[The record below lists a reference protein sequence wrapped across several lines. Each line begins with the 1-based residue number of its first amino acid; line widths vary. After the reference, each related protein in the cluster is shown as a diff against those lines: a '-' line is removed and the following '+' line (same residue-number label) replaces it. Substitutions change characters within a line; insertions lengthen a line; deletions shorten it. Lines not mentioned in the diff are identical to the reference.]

1 MSTKRQTATDG
12 TQAHRDL
19 ATVKNNIN
27 YWIKVHGMDRE
38 EAKAR
43 VNQPSYVMMDAQTIN
58 REVAAEAK
66 RQANL
71 KARQEREAEQQRK
84 EAEAEQQRKD
94 QEQQRKEE
102 PKTDESKGEKK
113 INQRQI
119 GITVNG
125 VVYQSICK
133 GMAAVGIQDKGT
145 KNWFK
150 IRADLKKSGIS
161 IFGEFT
167 FIQL

>member
-1 MSTKRQTATDG
+1 MTQRTKATEG

-27 YWIKVHGMDRE
+27 YWIKCHGMDRD
-38 EAKAR
+38 EAKAK
-43 VNQPSYVMMDAQTIN
+43 VMHPNYVMMDAETIN
-58 REVAAEAK
+58 REVATEAK

-71 KARQEREAEQQRK
+71 KARQERAKAEEKARQDNEAK
-84 EAEAEQQRKD
+84 AKAKAEKA
-94 QEQQRKEE
+94 EE
-102 PKTDESKGEKK
+102 PKKNDEPKK
-113 INQRQI
+113 IAQGKI

-125 VVYQSICK
+125 TPFSSICK
-133 GMAAVGIQDKGT
+133 GMAANGIQDKGT

-161 IFGEFT
+161 IFGEYT

>member
-1 MSTKRQTATDG
+1 MTQRTKATDG

-19 ATVKNNIN
+19 ATIKNNIN
-27 YWIKVHGMDRE
+27 YWIKCHDMTRD
-38 EAKAR
+38 EAKEK
-43 VNQPSYVMMDAQTIN
+43 VMSPGYTMMNAETIN

-71 KARQEREAEQQRK
+71 KARQERE
-84 EAEAEQQRKD
+84 EAK
-94 QEQQRKEE
+94 KKTEE
-102 PKTDESKGEKK
+102 PKAEEPKAEEPKAEKK
-113 INQRQI
+113 VNQRQI
-119 GITVNG
+119 GISVDG
-125 VVYQSICK
+125 VQYSSICK

-150 IRADLKKSGIS
+150 IRADLKKSGTS
-161 IFGEFT
+161 IFGEHT

>member
-1 MSTKRQTATDG
+1 MTQRTKATDG

-19 ATVKNNIN
+19 ATIKNNIN
-27 YWIKVHGMDRE
+27 YWIKCHDMTRD
-38 EAKAR
+38 EAKEK
-43 VNQPSYVMMDAQTIN
+43 VMSPGYTMIDAETIN

-71 KARQEREAEQQRK
+71 KARQERE
-84 EAEAEQQRKD
+84 EAK
-94 QEQQRKEE
+94 KKTEE
-102 PKTDESKGEKK
+102 PKAEEPKAEEPKAEKK
-113 INQRQI
+113 VNQRQI
-119 GITVNG
+119 GISVDG
-125 VVYQSICK
+125 VQYSSICK

-150 IRADLKKSGIS
+150 IRADLKKSGTS
-161 IFGEFT
+161 IFSGHT

>member
-1 MSTKRQTATDG
+1 MTQRNKATEG

-27 YWIKVHGMDRE
+27 YWIKCHGMDRD
-38 EAKAR
+38 EAKAK
-43 VNQPSYVMMDAQTIN
+43 VMHPNYVMMDAETIN

-71 KARQEREAEQQRK
+71 KARQER
-84 EAEAEQQRKD
+84 AEAEEKARQDNEAKAKAKA
-94 QEQQRKEE
+94 EKAEE
-102 PKTDESKGEKK
+102 PKKNDEPKK
-113 INQRQI
+113 IAQGKI

-125 VVYQSICK
+125 TPFSSICK
-133 GMAAVGIQDKGT
+133 GMAANGIQDKGT

-161 IFGEFT
+161 IFGEYT

>member
-1 MSTKRQTATDG
+1 MTQRTKATDG

-19 ATVKNNIN
+19 ATIKNNIN
-27 YWIKVHGMDRE
+27 YWIKCHDMTRD
-38 EAKAR
+38 EAKEK
-43 VNQPSYVMMDAQTIN
+43 VMSPGYTMMNAETIN

-71 KARQEREAEQQRK
+71 KARQERE
-84 EAEAEQQRKD
+84 EAK
-94 QEQQRKEE
+94 KKTEE
-102 PKTDESKGEKK
+102 PKAEEPKAEEPKAEEPKAEEPKAEKK
-113 INQRQI
+113 VNQRQI
-119 GITVNG
+119 GISVDG
-125 VVYQSICK
+125 VQYSSICK

-150 IRADLKKSGIS
+150 IRADLKKSGTS
-161 IFGEFT
+161 IFGEHT

>member
-1 MSTKRQTATDG
+1 MTQRTKATDG

-19 ATVKNNIN
+19 ATIKNNIN
-27 YWIKVHGMDRE
+27 YWIKCHDMTRD
-38 EAKAR
+38 EAKEK
-43 VNQPSYVMMDAQTIN
+43 VMSPGYTMIDAETIN

-71 KARQEREAEQQRK
+71 KARQERE
-84 EAEAEQQRKD
+84 EAK
-94 QEQQRKEE
+94 KKTEE
-102 PKTDESKGEKK
+102 PKAEEPKAEEPKAEKK
-113 INQRQI
+113 VNQRQI
-119 GITVNG
+119 GISVDG
-125 VVYQSICK
+125 VQYSSICK

-150 IRADLKKSGIS
+150 IRADLKKSGTS
-161 IFGEFT
+161 IFGEHT

>member
-27 YWIKVHGMDRE
+27 YWIKVHGMDRDD
-38 EAKAR
+38 AKAK
-43 VNQPSYVMMDAQTIN
+43 VNHPNYVMMDAETIN

-71 KARQEREAEQQRK
+71 KARQEREAEAQRK
-84 EAEAEQQRKD
+84 EAEAEQQRKN

-102 PKTDESKGEKK
+102 PKAEPKGETK
-113 INQRQI
+113 INQRKI

-125 VVYQSICK
+125 VEYSSICK
-133 GMAAVGIQDKGT
+133 GMAANGIQDKGT

-150 IRADLKKSGIS
+150 IRADLKKSGAS
-161 IFGEFT
+161 IFGEFI

>member
-1 MSTKRQTATDG
+1 MTQRNKATEG

-27 YWIKVHGMDRE
+27 YWIKCHGMDRD
-38 EAKAR
+38 EAKAK
-43 VNQPSYVMMDAQTIN
+43 VMHPNYAMMDAETIN

-71 KARQEREAEQQRK
+71 KARQER
-84 EAEAEQQRKD
+84 AEAEEKARQDNEAKAKAKA
-94 QEQQRKEE
+94 EKAEE
-102 PKTDESKGEKK
+102 PKKNDEPKK
-113 INQRQI
+113 IAQGKI

-125 VVYQSICK
+125 TPFSSICK
-133 GMAAVGIQDKGT
+133 GMAANGIQDKGT

-161 IFGEFT
+161 IFGEYT

>member
-1 MSTKRQTATDG
+1 MTQRTKATDG

-19 ATVKNNIN
+19 ATIKNNIN
-27 YWIKVHGMDRE
+27 YWIKCHDMTRD
-38 EAKAR
+38 EAKEK
-43 VNQPSYVMMDAQTIN
+43 VMSPGYTMIDAETIN

-71 KARQEREAEQQRK
+71 KARQERE
-84 EAEAEQQRKD
+84 EAK
-94 QEQQRKEE
+94 KKTEE
-102 PKTDESKGEKK
+102 PKAEEPKAEEPKAEKK
-113 INQRQI
+113 VNQRQI
-119 GITVNG
+119 GISVDG
-125 VVYQSICK
+125 VQYSSICK

-150 IRADLKKSGIS
+150 IRADLKKSGTS
-161 IFGEFT
+161 IFGEHI

>member
-1 MSTKRQTATDG
+1 MTQRTKATDG

-27 YWIKVHGMDRE
+27 YWIKCHGMDRD
-38 EAKAR
+38 EAKAK
-43 VNQPSYVMMDAQTIN
+43 VMHPNYVMMDIQSIN
-58 REVAAEAK
+58 KEIAAEAK

-71 KARQEREAEQQRK
+71 KARQERAKAEEKARQDNEAK
-84 EAEAEQQRKD
+84 AKAKAEKA
-94 QEQQRKEE
+94 EE
-102 PKTDESKGEKK
+102 PKKNDEPKK
-113 INQRQI
+113 IAQGKI

-125 VVYQSICK
+125 TPFGSICK
-133 GMAAVGIQDKGT
+133 GMAANGIQDKGT

-161 IFGEFT
+161 IFGEYT

>member
-71 KARQEREAEQQRK
+71 KARQER
-84 EAEAEQQRKD
+84 EAEQQRKD

>member
-38 EAKAR
+38 EAKVR
-43 VNQPSYVMMDAQTIN
+43 VNQPSYVMMDAKTIN

-84 EAEAEQQRKD
+84 EAEAEQQRKE

-102 PKTDESKGEKK
+102 PKAEPKGETK
-113 INQRQI
+113 INQRKI

-125 VVYQSICK
+125 DQYASICK

-161 IFGEFT
+161 IFGEYT

>member
-71 KARQEREAEQQRK
+71 KARQERETEAQRK
-84 EAEAEQQRKD
+84 KAEAEQQRKD

-102 PKTDESKGEKK
+102 PKTETEKK

-150 IRADLKKSGIS
+150 IRADLKKSGQS

>member
-1 MSTKRQTATDG
+1 MTQRTKATDG

-19 ATVKNNIN
+19 ATIKNNIN
-27 YWIKVHGMDRE
+27 YWIKCHDMTRD
-38 EAKAR
+38 EAKEK
-43 VNQPSYVMMDAQTIN
+43 VMSPGYTMMNAETIN

-71 KARQEREAEQQRK
+71 KARQERE
-84 EAEAEQQRKD
+84 EAK
-94 QEQQRKEE
+94 KKTEE
-102 PKTDESKGEKK
+102 PKAEEPKAEEPKAEKK
-113 INQRQI
+113 VNQRQI
-119 GITVNG
+119 GISVDG
-125 VVYQSICK
+125 VQYSSICK

-150 IRADLKKSGIS
+150 IRADLKKSGTS
-161 IFGEFT
+161 IFSGHT